1 MQKACRERFLYP
13 RGGSNA
19 CLRLRRPPLYP
30 LSYGGEQ
37 VKCTYAS
44 VARMSERDKELSLVQ
59 HLKEFRDRLMVASI
73 AVVATTAISFV
84 FATDIIR
91 ILLVPAGVDHL
102 IALSPT
108 ENFTTYMRVALF
120 TGIALSMPV
129 ILYEIYAYI
138 DPALHPNERRFALTA
153 GPFVLLLFIVGM
165 LFCYYG
171 LLPSSL
177 KFLVNFGSPVIE
189 NQLRASEYLSFVTT
203 FILGMGVVFEVP
215 VLIFALVRVR
225 VLNRAWLAK
234 QRRYVVVIVLIIGAI
249 ITPTP
254 DPFNQ
259 LLVSV
264 PMYLLFELGLFLA
277 RFGGGPRAA
286 S

>member
-1 MQKACRERFLYP
+1 VQKACRERFLYP

-73 AVVATTAISFV
+73 AVVVTTAISFL

-153 GPFVLLLFIVGM
+153 GPFVLLLFVVGM

-215 VLIFALVRVR
+215 VLIFALVRVH

>member
-215 VLIFALVRVR
+215 VLIYALVRVH

>member
-1 MQKACRERFLYP
+1 VQKACRERFLYP

-37 VKCTYAS
+37 LKCTYAS

-215 VLIFALVRVR
+215 VLIFALVRVH